1 MSFERILISKYSQST
16 QRSQMIYTYTTIGII
31 NFVSKGLII
40 FLLFLLLNI
49 EIHSIEILFNYMDV
63 YLHSIVYN
71 MILQ

>member
-1 MSFERILISKYSQST
+1 MFFERILISKYSQGT
-16 QRSQMIYTYTTIGII
+16 QLSQMIYTYTTIGII
-31 NFVSKGLII
+31 NFVSRGLII

-49 EIHSIEILFNYMDV
+49 EIHSIEILINYMDV